1 MAILTWSVCEKGKV
15 LRDWKNGVV
24 ETNIRTSTRSTFQVQ
39 HNGWAQDLKVEVGGH
54 GIVSHTGSVAVRA
67 IADRSG
73 LTGRLSAATA
83 RAGFDPVHDRG
94 RVLTDTAVMI
104 ADGGRVLS
112 DLAVLRDQGELF
124 GPVASDPTLW
134 RTLNAVEALTRDKIA
149 VARAKTRV
157 HVWNLIKER
166 HGGIPAAK
174 VADAD
179 LGKTVVIRLDASI
192 VVAHSEKSMSA
203 GTFKGTWGHHPLTAW
218 CDNTQ
223 ESLAVKLRAGNA
235 GSNTVTDH
243 LEVLTAAIT
252 QIPAAHRRD
261 LLITCDGAGATKD
274 LLKHIT
280 TLNTVP
286 GRRVHYSVGFDLDER
301 ARTAIRTVPKTAWQH
316 VLNTDGTPRDLEDAG
331 VVELTSLL
339 RERPARPKTVSKPGS
354 KPDPDALKGWPD
366 DMRILVRR
374 ERPHPGAQLSLFEES
389 DGWRYQLLATNTP
402 LTSRGRLAQI
412 AFLEA
417 RHRAH
422 ARVEDRIRTAKA
434 TGLGHLP
441 SKSFDLNQAWLL
453 AAGMACDLLAWL
465 RLLCLSGDLA
475 RAEPK
480 TLRYRLLHTAARLV
494 RGQRRR
500 TIRIPQTWP
509 WADDLHACLIAA
521 LTLPQP
527 T

>member
-1 MAILTWSVCEKGKV
+1 
-15 LRDWKNGVV
+15 
-24 ETNIRTSTRSTFQVQ
+24 VQ
-39 HNGWAQDLKVEVGGH
+39 NFSGWADDLRVEVGGR

-67 IADRSG
+67 LADRSG
-73 LTGRLSAATA
+73 LTGWLSAATT
-83 RAGFDPVHDRG
+83 RRGFVPVHDRG
-94 RVLTDTAVMI
+94 RVLADTAVMI

-112 DLAVLRDQGELF
+112 DLAVLRDQSELF
-124 GPVASDPTLW
+124 GSVASDPTLW
-134 RTLNAVEALTRDKIA
+134 RTLNAIDAPTRDKIA
-149 VARAKTRV
+149 TARAKTRV
-157 HVWNLIKER
+157 HVWNLISQR
-166 HGGIPAAK
+166 HGGIPTAK

-179 LGKTVVIRLDASI
+179 LGKTIVIRLDASLVI
-192 VVAHSEKSMSA
+192 AHSEKAMAA

-235 GSNTVTDH
+235 GSNTVRDH
-243 LEVLTAAIT
+243 LEVLTAAIN
-252 QIPAAHRRD
+252 QIPAPYRRD

-274 LLKHIT
+274 LLKHISV
-280 TLNTVP
+280 LNAVP

-301 ARTAIRTVPKTAWQH
+301 ARTAIRAVPETAWQQ
-316 VLNTDGTPRDLEDAG
+316 VLNTDGSPRDLKDAG
-331 VVELTSLL
+331 VVELTALL
-339 RERPARPKTVSKPGS
+339 RERPATLGG
-354 KPDPDALKGWPD
+354 DALPDWPA
-366 DMRILVRR
+366 DMRIIVRR
-374 ERPHPGAQLSLFEES
+374 ERPHAGAQLSLFEET

-402 LTSRGRLAQI
+402 LRSRGRLGQI

-422 ARVEDRIRTAKA
+422 ARVEDRIRTGKN

-453 AAGMACDLLAWL
+453 TVGMACDLLAWL

-475 RAEPK
+475 AAEPK
-480 TLRYRLLHTAARLV
+480 TLRYRILHTAARLV

-500 TIRIPQTWP
+500 TIRIPETWP
-509 WADDLHACLIAA
+509 WANELHACLTTA

-527 T
+527 S